1 MGFRTTVIASASKIQ
16 RESLK
21 VALNSQE
28 LEPVAVEHPDAASAA
43 AQSWEA
49 AIAVVDLSAG
59 VDKPLQTV
67 KALREQMGDQ
77 VVLLALAPSVSPK
90 TVSAVLKAGG
100 DDVTLL
106 GAPPKSI
113 VKRVKQWMDIRTK
126 QSLPERRE
134 QLLQKLRAVQESQKT
149 DA

>member
-1 MGFRTTVIASASKIQ
+1 MGFRTTVVASASKVQ
-16 RESLK
+16 RDALK

-28 LEPVAVEHPDAASAA
+28 LEPVAVEHPNAASAA

-59 VDKPLQTV
+59 VEKPLQTV

-113 VKRVKQWMDIRTK
+113 VQRVKQWMDIRTR

-134 QLLQKLRAVQESQKT
+134 KLLEKLNSAQEG
-149 DA
+149 

>member
-1 MGFRTTVIASASKIQ
+1 MGFRTTVVASASRVQ
-16 RESLK
+16 REALK
-21 VALNSQE
+21 VALTAQE
-28 LEPVAVEHPDAASAA
+28 LEPVAVDHPDDASAA

-49 AIAVVDLSAG
+49 SVAVVDLSAG

-67 KALREQMGDQ
+67 KAIREQLGDK

-90 TVSAVLKAGG
+90 TVAAVLMAGG

-134 QLLQKLRAVQESQKT
+134 LLLEKLRAVLEAHKKN
-149 DA
+149 A

>member
-1 MGFRTTVIASASKIQ
+1 MGFRTTVVASASKVQ
-16 RESLK
+16 RDALK

-59 VDKPLQTV
+59 VEKPLQTV

-106 GAPPKSI
+106 GAPPESI
-113 VKRVKQWMDIRTK
+113 VQRVKQWIDIRAR
-126 QSLPERRE
+126 QSPPERRE
-134 QLLQKLRAVQESQKT
+134 KLLAKLNSAQEG
-149 DA
+149 